1 VRKAPPEVTAMTARR
16 YRNGWRWPGLVASA
30 ALAYLA
36 LLIGA
41 PSASAHHAD
50 ISAAISCDGRV
61 VFTAVAWQTASVP
74 ARANSAVAIS
84 YSVDQHSFVR
94 LPQKP
99 NYAFDPADR
108 FSFTDSFQLAAPLP
122 RRVVIAAQAIDHWG
136 DGTPAGPEHRTAAL
150 AVPPCRTT
158 TPARP
163 STAAAEA
170 PDSSSPTA
178 ASTPGAAPA
187 LQPRSAAESRSATP
201 TGVIVGGAA
210 ACAALLAAGA
220 WALRR
225 VLRG

>member
-1 VRKAPPEVTAMTARR
+1 MTARR
-16 YRNGWRWPGLVASA
+16 YRNGWRWPWLVASA

-84 YSVDQHSFVR
+84 YSVDQHSFVH

-99 NYAFDPADR
+99 NYAFGPADR
-108 FSFTDSFQLAAPLP
+108 FSFTDSFQLPAPLP
-122 RRVVIAAQAIDHWG
+122 RRVVIAAQAIAHWG

-150 AVPPCRTT
+150 AVPACRTT
-158 TPARP
+158 TPAPP
-163 STAAAEA
+163 STAAAGG

-178 ASTPGAAPA
+178 ASPPDAAPA

-210 ACAALLAAGA
+210 ACAGLLAAGA